1 MNRKLLLVLLSLV
14 ASTVAT
20 NPAANARI
28 CDPGE
33 CHVERMPDWLMRR
46 MISPDL
52 TPVSMEV
59 YRDANGDSARDIL
72 VCLTIAN
79 NGVSSIREV
88 DSSGNQIEFDID
100 KQLGSASQTFE
111 TTVEGPLPGTMSY
124 PDNRMSFEFDPRVG
138 SGAIDNP
145 TVPIPVTYILDA
157 AGDIAEKNE
166 NNNQITVLYVPETA
180 EVRASCGFDEETE

>member
-1 MNRKLLLVLLSLV
+1 MNRKFLFVLLTLV
-14 ASTVAT
+14 AGTVAIDT
-20 NPAANARI
+20 SASAGL

-33 CHVERMPDWLMRR
+33 CHFKKMPLELMLRMMA
-46 MISPDL
+46 PDL

-72 VCLTIAN
+72 VCLTFAN
-79 NGVSSIREV
+79 NGVGNILEQ

-100 KQLGSASQTFE
+100 KQLGSASQTYE
-111 TTVEGPLPGTMSY
+111 ATLEGPLPGYMST
-124 PDNRMSFEFDPRVG
+124 PDNLMTLESDPRVG
-138 SGAIDNP
+138 SSAIDNP

-166 NNNQITVLYVPETA
+166 KNNQITVLYVPA
-180 EVRASCGFDEETE
+180 EAEERESCGFDEESE